1 MIQILQTLPEIEPI
15 NVTDSLKVV
24 KETVVT
30 QLQNDPQAFFQDLL
44 DKFIQFGFKLLAAI
58 VLFAVGAWIISR
70 LRILLRRRFKKFDGT
85 ISSFIISCIT
95 ALLYIILIILSISTL
110 GINTTSLAALLAAGG
125 MAIGMALSG
134 TVQNFAGGII
144 LMIFKPFKT
153 GDFITAQGYSGTV
166 TDMSIVNTRI
176 RTVDNKIIVIPN
188 NSLSSGNIENYSAL
202 PLRRVDWII
211 SVEYNSDARECIKA
225 IKEIL
230 SRDGRILDS
239 GTKDAED
246 LFVGLNTL
254 NDNDIG
260 FIVKAWVKTSDY
272 WDVYYDGLQMMYTH
286 LPEYGFGFA
295 YPHLDVSIQDSRKD
309 PEN

>member
-1 MIQILQTLPEIEPI
+1 MIQILQTLPEVEAI

-24 KETVVT
+24 RETVIT
-30 QLQNDPQAFFQDLL
+30 QLKNDPGAFFQDLL
-44 DKFIQFGFKLLAAI
+44 DKLIQFGFKLLAAI
-58 VLFAVGAWIISR
+58 VLFAVGAWVISR
-70 LRILLRRRFKKFDGT
+70 LRMLLRRRFNKLDGT

-95 ALLYIILIILSISTL
+95 ALLYTFLIILSVSTL

-153 GDFITAQGYSGTV
+153 GDFINAQGYSGTV

-188 NSLSSGNIENYSAL
+188 NSLSSGNIENFSAL
-202 PLRRVDWII
+202 PLRRVDWTI

-230 SRDGRILDS
+230 SHDGRILDS
-239 GTKDAED
+239 GTKGAED

-254 NDNDIG
+254 NENDIS
-260 FIVKAWVKTSDY
+260 FIVKAWVKTEEY
-272 WDVYYDGLQMMYTH
+272 WNVYYDGMQMIYTH
-286 LPEYGFGFA
+286 LPEYGFSFA
-295 YPHLDVSIQDSRKD
+295 YPHLDVSILENKKD
-309 PEN
+309 QEN